1 MLASERHQ
9 LILELIE
16 KHNSVSV
23 VDLCAL
29 IGVSEMTIRRDLRI
43 LSAGGLLQR
52 VHGGA
57 IAKRSGSYEPPYLVR
72 GSANTEAKR
81 AISREA
87 VKLVNEG
94 DSLALDVGTT
104 TYEIACGLVGV
115 RGLTVLTASLLIAN
129 VLVDAPNLRLILTG
143 GILRQQEKSMVGQTA
158 INAYLDY
165 HVDKAFVG
173 IGGLHLERG
182 LTEYNLDD
190 ALVKQALIKNAARVI
205 VVADSAKLQ
214 RICFA
219 HVADLTQVHTLI
231 TDNHAP
237 DPVLQ
242 DIARRGIEI
251 IIAHLDAPQNNPTL
265 ERPNDADS
273 L

>member
-1 MLASERHQ
+1 MLASERHK
-9 LILELIE
+9 LILERIE
-16 KHNSVSV
+16 TQNSVSV
-23 VDLCAL
+23 ADLCAL

-72 GSANTEAKR
+72 GSANLEAKQ

-104 TYEIACGLVGV
+104 TYEIACRLAEM
-115 RGLTVLTASLLIAN
+115 RGLTILTASLPIAN
-129 VLVDAPNLRLILTG
+129 VLADAPHIRLILTG
-143 GILRQQEKSMVGQTA
+143 GILRPQEKSMVGQTA
-158 INAYLDY
+158 VSAYHGY

-190 ALVKQALIKNAARVI
+190 ALVKQAMIQNAARVI
-205 VVADSAKLQ
+205 VVADSSKLQ

-219 HVADLTQVHTLI
+219 HVADLMQIHSLI
-231 TDNHAP
+231 TDDHAP
-237 DPVLQ
+237 EVVLR
-242 DIARRGIEI
+242 DLAKRGIEI
-251 IIAHLDAPQNNPTL
+251 IAAHAAAPPDNP
-265 ERPNDADS
+265 DF
-273 L
+273 

>member
-1 MLASERHQ
+1 MLASERHK

-16 KHNSVSV
+16 KRSSVSV
-23 VDLCAL
+23 ADLCAL

-43 LSAGGLLQR
+43 LSSGGLLQR

-57 IAKRSGSYEPPYLVR
+57 VAKRSGSYEPPYLVR
-72 GSANTEAKR
+72 GSVNVEAKR

-87 VKLVNEG
+87 IKLINEG

-115 RGLTVLTASLLIAN
+115 HGLTVLTASLLIAN
-129 VLVDAPNLRLILTG
+129 VLADAPNIRLILTG
-143 GILRQQEKSMVGQTA
+143 GILRQQEKSMIGQTA
-158 INAYLDY
+158 IHAYLDY

-205 VVADSAKLQ
+205 VVADSSKLQ

-219 HVADLTQVHTLI
+219 HVADLAQVHTLI
-231 TDNHAP
+231 TDDHAP
-237 DPVLQ
+237 EAILR
-242 DIARRGIEI
+242 DIAKRGIEI
-251 IIAHLDAPQNNPTL
+251 IVAHLDAPHNNPTL
-265 ERPNDADS
+265 NHSDDQDP
-273 L
+273 